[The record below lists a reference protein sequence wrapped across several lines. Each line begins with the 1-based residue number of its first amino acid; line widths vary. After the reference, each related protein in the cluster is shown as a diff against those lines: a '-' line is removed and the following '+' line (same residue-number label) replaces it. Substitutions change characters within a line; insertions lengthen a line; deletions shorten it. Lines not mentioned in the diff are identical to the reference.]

1 MKLKKLLKFIRPT
14 QAIKIVSTTGVVTK
28 RTPVVRLSSDFDRP
42 LLESLESYKV
52 HSLRHVHNDF
62 ENPENQDYIEILI
75 IGGNDN
81 D

>member
-1 MKLKKLLKFIRPT
+1 MKFKKLLKVIRPT
-14 QAIKIVSTTGVVTK
+14 QAIKIVSTNGVVTK

-42 LLESLESYKV
+42 LLESLEHYKV

-62 ENPENQDYIEILI
+62 ENPENQDYIEIMI
-75 IGGNDN
+75 IEGNDN